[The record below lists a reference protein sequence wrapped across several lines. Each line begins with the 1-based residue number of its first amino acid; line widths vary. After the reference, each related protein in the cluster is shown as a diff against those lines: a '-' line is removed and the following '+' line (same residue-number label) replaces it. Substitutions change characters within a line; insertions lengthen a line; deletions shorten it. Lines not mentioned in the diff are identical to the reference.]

1 MCPRLQLVSI
11 EYLWDSLGRMVPWHC
26 PRPPKQLQVIAVLQ
40 LVWNTILLFA
50 VQDPISPWWEDVRYV
65 SQQWICA
72 EYKPFLSY
80 APMTVCNMER
90 NCSAFILAR
99 VSVMICFS
107 VNVAG
112 CLQNGCWVSL
122 KKKWKFG
129 VREVICD
136 VAKYL
141 PLRTCMF
148 TYSGLDCAQTPNI
161 TCCLCEQVIMLQ
173 SGCVKWNNLLY
184 RDANLKR
191 WKERG

>member
-65 SQQWICA
+65 SQQWICT

-122 KKKWKFG
+122 HFFENLVCVKLF
-129 VREVICD
+129 VM
-136 VAKYL
+136 L
-141 PLRTCMF
+141 
-148 TYSGLDCAQTPNI
+148 PNI
-161 TCCLCEQVIMLQ
+161 CLSEHVCSLTVDWTVL
-173 SGCVKWNNLLY
+173 KLPTLLAVFVN
-184 RDANLKR
+184 RS
-191 WKERG
+191 